1 MSRFACHR
9 SPKRRRKF
17 WRVCL
22 FAPPFNVPL
31 LALYGHRPAGF
42 ESSRVPGW
50 ESLRQRIRELGR
62 QPALDALLAHADP
75 SLPLPERVAWA
86 EDLVAWVRRRAPEK
100 SLRLLLQI
108 LERQPEARLR
118 VARTFR
124 SLVRD
129 TQSLD
134 LFADTGLPR
143 RGAFSH
149 ELLARLTS
157 RLLPEPPTTRDLGD
171 IFDRL
176 FSHAGDGDW
185 LEHMDAD
192 LAAHIVRLFY
202 HGETE
207 DESGWNS
214 LRTDLEDAMVQLA
227 SRVHVTGSAREMRS
241 RLAKPAFRDLPFQ
254 RLAPA
259 VEALLTRARNGVATQ
274 DLAAELNHVRTATD
288 ACELAVDEVT
298 GRLTQTGVNTSLVY
312 DLERIRAQ
320 VRRLEL
326 LLEVWATPQ
335 LNDQRMFAVLADLVR
350 QNHEHRSVPALLRQ
364 NLRLLTRRIVE
375 RNAETGEHYV
385 AHSRGEYFTML
396 RRALGGGALTGVTT
410 LLKLVLSHIAFA
422 KFFQGVVFS
431 LNYSGSFVA
440 IQLAGFTLA
449 TKQPA
454 ATAPALARRMEELRD
469 TQRMEALVNEIVC
482 LVRSQT
488 AAVAGNL
495 LAVVPATLLLHLGWV
510 LLTGH
515 AALDETKAL
524 KIVDSISMFSAAWP
538 FAIFTGVLLWLS
550 SMFAAWADNWF
561 TLHELRD
568 SIAHHRRAQHLLGPS
583 RAARVALW
591 FERNVAGL
599 AGNISLGFML
609 GMIPEIATFFGA
621 PLDVRHVTLST
632 GQFAAAL
639 SVLGVGGIG
648 LKVWA
653 ASIVGILG
661 IGVCNVLVSFSLAM
675 FVAIRAR
682 NVRSPERGL
691 LYRALLDRLARE
703 PLSFILPVG
712 RAVTEDADKH

>member
-1 MSRFACHR
+1 MPR
-9 SPKRRRKF
+9 
-17 WRVCL
+17 
-22 FAPPFNVPL
+22 
-31 LALYGHRPAGF
+31 
-42 ESSRVPGW
+42 W
-50 ESLRQRIRELGR
+50 EQFRQRVLRLGR
-62 QPALDALLAHADP
+62 QPALDALLAQADP
-75 SLPLPERVAWA
+75 SRPLPERVAWA
-86 EDLVAWVRRRAPEK
+86 EDLLDWLRRYAPEK
-100 SLRLLLQI
+100 RLILLLQI
-108 LERQPEARLR
+108 LDRQPEARLR
-118 VARTFR
+118 VALMLR

-129 TQSLD
+129 TSALD

-143 RGAFSH
+143 RAAFSH
-149 ELLARLTS
+149 ELFARLTA
-157 RLLPEPPTTRDLGD
+157 RLLPDPPTTRDLGD

-176 FSHAGDGDW
+176 FSRALDGDW
-185 LEHMDAD
+185 LERIDAN
-192 LAAHIVRLFY
+192 LARQIVELFH
-202 HGETE
+202 HGETPE
-207 DESGWNS
+207 EAGWNS
-214 LRTDLEDAMVQLA
+214 LRTDVEDALVQLA
-227 SRVHVTGSAREMRS
+227 SRIRVTGSTREIRS
-241 RLAKPAFRDLPFQ
+241 RLTKGAFRELPFQ
-254 RLAPA
+254 RLLPA
-259 VEALLTRARNGVATQ
+259 VEALLARARAGVPTAE
-274 DLAAELNHVRTATD
+274 LAAELNHVRTAAE
-288 ACELAVDEVT
+288 ACDLAVDEVT
-298 GRLTQTGVNTSLVY
+298 KSLTQTGVNTGLVY

-320 VRRLEL
+320 ARRLEL
-326 LLEVWATPQ
+326 LLEVWATPR
-335 LNDQRMFAVLADLVR
+335 LDDTRLFAVLADLVR

-364 NLRLLTRRIVE
+364 NLHLLTRRIVE

-422 KFFQGVVFS
+422 KFFQGVAFS
-431 LNYSGSFVA
+431 LNYAGSFVA

-469 TQRMEALVNEIVC
+469 ATRMEALVNEIVC

-524 KIVDSISMFSAAWP
+524 KIVDSISVFSAAWP

-550 SMFAAWADNWF
+550 SMCAAWADNWF

-568 SIAHHRRAQHLLGPS
+568 SIAHHRRTKYLLGPS

-591 FERNVAGL
+591 FERNIAGL
-599 AGNISLGFML
+599 AGNISLGVML

-648 LKVWA
+648 LNVWA

-661 IGVCNVLVSFSLAM
+661 IGVCNVGVSFSLAL

-691 LYRALLDRLARE
+691 LYRALVERLARE
-703 PLSFILPVG
+703 PRSFILPVG
-712 RAVTEDADKH
+712 RAVSEGAGKH